1 MPARTIP
8 VPPRAS
14 PLLSDSD
21 RASLPR
27 AERLLVAVVL
37 ARRVPG
43 GRGSR
48 ETGSR
53 HQPQSVCAVRNLSA
67 LRASP
72 NKFRLRLPSRR
83 RAQQRLTEPAL
94 AHHAWRRE
102 ARRQPG
108 GPSPCHRTGR
118 PGLGVGPR
126 FRHPGPPERA
136 GRSSPTS
143 PLWAPG
149 PEPGCAP
156 FPRGP
161 RRHGGQGVAA
171 PSFASSLGP
180 PAPSERSAPP
190 VPPRPSTARQRLVPH
205 GSPPGPRLR
214 RRPGRGGY
222 EGWPPGR
229 GRNRLGEGGRAGG
242 PWCPRHARQVLPPT
256 LPPPSEPGP
265 AVQQTPTA
273 GPCAARRER
282 PRAPRCPSRG
292 RHLPDPGPEVQRA
305 QESGREGEARPWV
318 YRSSPQAWAGTVYV

>member
-8 VPPRAS
+8 APPRAS

-102 ARRQPG
+102 VRRQPA

-118 PGLGVGPR
+118 PGLGGGPGSATR
-126 FRHPGPPERA
+126 
-136 GRSSPTS
+136 GR
-143 PLWAPG
+143 
-149 PEPGCAP
+149 
-156 FPRGP
+156 
-161 RRHGGQGVAA
+161 
-171 PSFASSLGP
+171 
-180 PAPSERSAPP
+180 RSA
-190 VPPRPSTARQRLVPH
+190 
-205 GSPPGPRLR
+205 
-214 RRPGRGGY
+214 RGG
-222 EGWPPGR
+222 
-229 GRNRLGEGGRAGG
+229 
-242 PWCPRHARQVLPPT
+242 
-256 LPPPSEPGP
+256 
-265 AVQQTPTA
+265 
-273 GPCAARRER
+273 
-282 PRAPRCPSRG
+282 
-292 RHLPDPGPEVQRA
+292 
-305 QESGREGEARPWV
+305 ARP
-318 YRSSPQAWAGTVYV
+318 QALCGSLAQGLDALPFHVDHAGMGVKA